1 MNPVLKPALTNIP
14 IEELP
19 QVAAEL
25 GLPAFAAKQLVEW
38 IYEKRAGSF
47 AEMTSLSKEA
57 RAKLEEK
64 YRIDAL
70 ELSGTQI
77 SEDGTKKFLLR
88 CDDGKEIET
97 VLLLS
102 DTKRRTVCV
111 SSQVGCAMACDFC
124 RTAKMGF
131 KRHLTIGEI
140 ASQLRFAM
148 RQSEDPVTNV
158 VFMGMG
164 EPLHNLDNVVYAA
177 NLMCN
182 QKAFNLSKRRITV
195 STSGLVD
202 KLREFVTRTEVKI
215 AISLSATTDNLRDK
229 LMPVNKR
236 FPIEEL
242 MDFCREYSDNN
253 RTRITFEYILIKG
266 VNDRKE
272 DAIRLA
278 KLMRGVRCKINLIP
292 MNPYKEVEYYP
303 SDPETVEWW
312 TEYLNGKKITATVRV
327 NRGRDILA
335 ACGQLARGEVKMITP
350 KVAVTVGDA

>member
-1 MNPVLKPALTNIP
+1 MKPALTNIP
-14 IEELP
+14 IEEYP
-19 QVAAEL
+19 KVVAEL
-25 GLPAFAAKQLVEW
+25 GLAKFTAAQLVEW
-38 IYEKRAGSF
+38 IYEKRVGSF
-47 AEMTSLSKEA
+47 EEMSNLSKEA
-57 RAKLEEK
+57 RQKLAEK

-70 ELSGTQI
+70 ELSGSQI
-77 SEDGTKKFLLR
+77 SEDGTKKFLLK

-148 RQSEDPVTNV
+148 RESEDPVTNV

-202 KLREFVTRTEVKI
+202 KLREFVKRSEVKI
-215 AISLSATTDNLRDK
+215 AISLSATTDDLRDK

-242 MDFCREYSDNN
+242 MAFCREYSDNN
-253 RTRITFEYILIKG
+253 RTRITFEYIMIKG
-266 VNDRKE
+266 VNDSRE
-272 DAIRLA
+272 DAARLA
-278 KLMRGVRCKINLIP
+278 KLMKGVRCKVNLIP

-303 SDPETVEWW
+303 SDLSVIDWW
-312 TEYLNGKKITATVRV
+312 QEFLNSKNITATVRV

-335 ACGQLARGEVKMITP
+335 ACGQLARGEVKAIRP
-350 KVAVTVGDA
+350 KVAVS